1 MARGS
6 IQDRGDRW
14 EVVISLG
21 TDPVNNGRRRRS
33 RTFPKSTHTRKQ
45 VERELTTLLSEADQS
60 VITPTSGT
68 IGQVVAAWLD
78 LAEGDLSPTTLRRYR
93 QIAADFVVP
102 RWGDVKLSDLRVP
115 DLDAWYL
122 ALTRGEGARKPMS
135 SRSVRQVHA
144 VLRRALGQAV
154 KWGYLPGN
162 PVRDASLPRLPDD
175 EVDPPSMSEVRA
187 VMARILEQKPPDL
200 RMYALVVLIAATGLR
215 RSEVCGLRW
224 RDVDL
229 TAGEIRVRR
238 VLVQVE
244 REVHEKAPKTRSSK
258 RPISIDA
265 PVVQLLADHR
275 TDMEATAAAG
285 GKALASTA
293 WVFSRSLD
301 GSEPMKPDGVS
312 QSWRRYAD
320 SVGVVA
326 RLHDLRHAHAT
337 ELIAAGVDIRTVA
350 ARLGHAQTSTTL
362 NIYSHAM
369 KARDQDAAAIIGA
382 KLLPGD
388 G

>member
-14 EVVISLG
+14 EIVISLG
-21 TDPVNNGRRRRS
+21 TDPVTGSRRRRS
-33 RTFPKSTHTRKQ
+33 RTVPKSSHTRRQAEK
-45 VERELTTLLSEADQS
+45 VLTELLTESDQA
-60 VITPTSGT
+60 VITPTAGT

-93 QIAADFVVP
+93 QIADDFVMP
-102 RWGDVKLSDLRVP
+102 RWGDVKLTDLRVP

-122 ALTRGEGARKPMS
+122 ALTRGDGDRKAMA

-162 PVRDASLPRLPDD
+162 PVRDATLPKLPDD
-175 EVDPPSMSEVRA
+175 EIDPPSMSEVRA
-187 VMARILEQKPPDL
+187 VMAKILDPDDPDE

-229 TAGEIRVRR
+229 EAGQVRVRR

-244 REVHEKAPKTRSSK
+244 RAVYEKAPKTRSSK

-265 PVVQLLADHR
+265 PVADLLGKYRALCDSN
-275 TDMEATAAAG
+275 AAAAG
-285 GKALASTA
+285 VKLGSSA

-301 GSEPMKPDGVS
+301 GSEPMKPDGVT
-312 QSWRRYAD
+312 QAWRRYAD
-320 SVGVVA
+320 AVDVGA

-337 ELIAAGVDIRTVA
+337 ELIAAGVDVRTVA

-369 KARDQDAAAIIGA
+369 KARDQEAAAVIGS
-382 KLLPGD
+382 KLLG
-388 G
+388 